1 MLAKRKQTHKKIESL
16 GNSFRFHAIGVLLLL
31 LEVGSCSI
39 KFCFLVSKLR
49 QNGCPLELQN
59 TLLGAK

>member
-31 LEVGSCSI
+31 LLEVAASSFI
-39 KFCFLVSKLR
+39 FW
-49 QNGCPLELQN
+49 CPN
-59 TLLGAK
+59 FAKMAVPLDCRIDY